1 MQEFGTRIWAGTL
14 LLQCIWLA
22 RGIAFCCRTF
32 GTSSEQILEARLR
45 AQKWWAVIC
54 PQMDHRLIEKVDAA
68 KCRMTRLVWILL
80 TAGSMF
86 RLTLQQLM
94 LAIGRE
100 RISPHFDLQLF
111 FFATVGLVVSLKPNL
126 ITPRSLDLFYVAT
139 SLLSILALLPA
150 SNIMDAR
157 EFMSLSKKAEFFLA
171 ALTKYAWPYAFSTFV
186 HFLYAM
192 RLTRLHADSEM
203 PVSPQ
208 FIALFFLLCF
218 VGITA
223 TRRVIIYN
231 IRLKMD
237 LTERSVELGAVSS
250 LLLVCY
256 DAVLELDES
265 LTLTED
271 SHDSRRLSSMLLHSG
286 SRVSLP
292 GMADRSFL
300 DCFDPEDQDR
310 IKAHF
315 ANSSDDAP
323 VMALNADMLDADQN
337 RVKVEVF
344 HAQFRNL
351 YNERRFLIG
360 VREIQDVEQVAPL
373 LEEGPLVTRDENLV
387 VVFEVQTFDI
397 LFFSQGMNQFCSE
410 FGINRPRSILDLS
423 SDQSRYSFCNR
434 LQEVVD
440 CGDQAQPAQLSFNLL
455 AHGEV
460 STSLSVEHDE
470 LLDCLVASIEIH
482 LPREAPESPE
492 LLTEANLQR
501 FGASDG
507 FRGLTSQQRT
517 VTSRSRRSR
526 SRSSRSRTSSRRAR
540 HLRSAG
546 TPRLLQL

>member
-1 MQEFGTRIWAGTL
+1 
-14 LLQCIWLA
+14 
-22 RGIAFCCRTF
+22 
-32 GTSSEQILEARLR
+32 
-45 AQKWWAVIC
+45 
-54 PQMDHRLIEKVDAA
+54 
-68 KCRMTRLVWILL
+68 
-80 TAGSMF
+80 
-86 RLTLQQLM
+86 
-94 LAIGRE
+94 
-100 RISPHFDLQLF
+100 
-111 FFATVGLVVSLKPNL
+111 
-126 ITPRSLDLFYVAT
+126 
-139 SLLSILALLPA
+139 
-150 SNIMDAR
+150 
-157 EFMSLSKKAEFFLA
+157 
-171 ALTKYAWPYAFSTFV
+171 
-186 HFLYAM
+186 
-192 RLTRLHADSEM
+192 
-203 PVSPQ
+203 
-208 FIALFFLLCF
+208 
-218 VGITA
+218 
-223 TRRVIIYN
+223 
-231 IRLKMD
+231 
-237 LTERSVELGAVSS
+237 
-250 LLLVCY
+250 
-256 DAVLELDES
+256 
-265 LTLTED
+265 
-271 SHDSRRLSSMLLHSG
+271 MLLHSG

-315 ANSSDDAP
+315 AKSSDDAP

-387 VVFEVQTFDI
+387 VVFEVHTFDI

-410 FGINRPRSILDLS
+410 LGINRPRSILDLS

-482 LPREAPESPE
+482 LPREAPESP
-492 LLTEANLQR
+492 LTEANLQR

-540 HLRSAG
+540 HSRSAG